1 MQQLTIK
8 GLLDTP
14 TAATCPKGVT
24 TGFACPNAA
33 KPAPLKDNKILLS
46 VINPQLSFSLK
57 AYSKKQRESLD
68 CTSQQD
74 FILPK

>member
-1 MQQLTIK
+1 MVDEFPAGNCPVGAPAIK

-33 KPAPLKDNKILLS
+33 KPAPLKDNKILLP
-46 VINPQLSFSLK
+46 VINLQ
-57 AYSKKQRESLD
+57 
-68 CTSQQD
+68 
-74 FILPK
+74 